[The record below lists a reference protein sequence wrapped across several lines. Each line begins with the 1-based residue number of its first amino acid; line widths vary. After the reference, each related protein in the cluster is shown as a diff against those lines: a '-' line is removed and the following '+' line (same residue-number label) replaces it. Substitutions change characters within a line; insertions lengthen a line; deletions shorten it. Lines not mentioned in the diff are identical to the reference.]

1 MSNELRDTI
10 AQAIYNYSQEPPLEE
25 LRDQFPV
32 TAWDELLDIVKAAP
46 RGYADAVLAA
56 LQTAGYTIVRPV
68 TAEEEAANVW

>member
-10 AQAIYNYSQEPPLEE
+10 AQAIEPHIPQ
-25 LRDQFPV
+25 D
-32 TAWDELLDIVKAAP
+32 
-46 RGYADAVLAA
+46 GYEHVSATVRMQWAYAQADDVLAA